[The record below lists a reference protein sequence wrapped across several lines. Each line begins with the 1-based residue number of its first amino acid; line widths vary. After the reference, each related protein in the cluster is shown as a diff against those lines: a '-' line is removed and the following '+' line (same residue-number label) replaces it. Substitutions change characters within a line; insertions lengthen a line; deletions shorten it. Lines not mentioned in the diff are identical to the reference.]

1 MIYNDHWLREHGY
14 NIFDPFEPNHIREVH
29 VASDRP
35 LRKVISYGVTSFGYD
50 LRLSPSDFRIFRHV
64 PGSVVDPKRFNP
76 ANLEPAKLHRDED
89 GSRYFILPGHSYGLG
104 VALEHMK
111 VPADVIVVAIGKSTY
126 ARAGLICNVTPAEPG
141 WEGHLTL
148 EFSNASPAD
157 CRIYADEGVTQLLFF
172 KGDTCQTS
180 YAQRAGKYQHQKH
193 EVTLPRT

>member
-1 MIYNDHWLREHGY
+1 
-14 NIFDPFEPNHIREVH
+14 
-29 VASDRP
+29 
-35 LRKVISYGVTSFGYD
+35 
-50 LRLSPSDFRIFRHV
+50 
-64 PGSVVDPKRFNP
+64 
-76 ANLEPAKLHRDED
+76 
-89 GSRYFILPGHSYGLG
+89 
-104 VALEHMK
+104 MK

>member
-1 MIYNDHWLREHGY
+1 MIHNDHWLHEHGY
-14 NIFDPFEPNHIREVH
+14 NIFDPFERNHVRSVG
-29 VASDRP
+29 VAPPRH
-35 LRKVISYGVTSFGYD
+35 VISYGVTSFGYD

-76 ANLEPAKLHRDED
+76 ANLEPAKLHKDED

-172 KGDTCQTS
+172 EGDACQTS